1 MSDNKKEPSEL
12 KIVYNHETGVI
23 SLEAYDE
30 GFFNWSK
37 DVTQEILEVAVE
49 KLFDDMDCPT
59 NGGVLQLERVN
70 DKRNGVVNIL
80 AEVIDKKDS
89 NFNKKK

>member
-1 MSDNKKEPSEL
+1 MKKEPSEL
-12 KIVYNHETGVI
+12 KIVYNHQTGVI

-37 DVTQEILEVAVE
+37 DITQEIMEVAVE

-59 NGGVLQLERVN
+59 DGGIVQLERTKG
-70 DKRNGVVNIL
+70 KRKGVVKVL
-80 AEVIDKKDS
+80 AEVLP
-89 NFNKKK
+89 NKK